1 MAGRNRRCHRAKG
14 VLCRGPFPRG
24 GAFFAPQIDHFVIA
38 ITSAEAILWHT
49 TPTNGSNYR
58 MLRVSPLEPQ
68 CLNSARA
75 ELRGG
80 SWSRLR

>member
-1 MAGRNRRCHRAKG
+1 MPA
-14 VLCRGPFPRG
+14 VEPE
-24 GAFFAPQIDHFVIA
+24 IDQFVMA

-58 MLRVSPLEPQ
+58 MLRVRPLEPQ

>member
-1 MAGRNRRCHRAKG
+1 VM
-14 VLCRGPFPRG
+14 
-24 GAFFAPQIDHFVIA
+24 A